1 MRIRGTS
8 VALLGVLGAAS
19 ITLVLAP
26 AGTGAAWGA
35 VKFLAGCLGIVSGAC
50 LLIRGARVLRDRIF
64 GIRRSGTH
72 EMFPAGR
79 CHACGYDTSTLVR
92 GIVACPEC
100 GAVLAS
106 IPGTAIPGATD
117 LQAAGRRRPDA

>member
-1 MRIRGTS
+1 M
-8 VALLGVLGAAS
+8 LLGVFAGAS
-19 ITLVLAP
+19 LTLVLAT
-26 AGTGAAWGA
+26 AGTGVAWGVA
-35 VKFLAGCLGIVSGAC
+35 RLIAWCVGIGSGAW
-50 LLIRGARVLRDRIF
+50 LLARGVRILLVGFHRSSAR
-64 GIRRSGTH
+64 

-106 IPGTAIPGATD
+106 IPGTPDPRDAGA
-117 LQAAGRRRPDA
+117 